1 MTRSA
6 STSASSTSC
15 VTSSTVRGSRAQGV
29 REPGLQLLARER
41 VERGERLVEAQDR
54 LAREQRAQEGDA
66 LAHPAGQLVGPGAL
80 EAGESEG
87 GERLVRARARRR
99 AVLSLQTQRQR
110 GVVERPGPG
119 EQAVA
124 LGHEDGG
131 RGLHGAGLGR
141 LQPAGELEERRL
153 AAAAGAD
160 DRDDLAGTGAQ
171 RHVVEHAQRAE
182 DLADALQEDAPL
194 VRRPAHA
201 LPPRA
206 LPHRFKG
213 SAPGT
218 WRYLSRA
225 FLPAPLVCL
234 GSTVPARDFAR
245 TASIAQAG
253 RRPPTPT
260 AATPIASPSRRP

>member
-1 MTRSA
+1 M
-6 STSASSTSC
+6 
-15 VTSSTVRGSRAQGV
+15 
-29 REPGLQLLARER
+29 
-41 VERGERLVEAQDR
+41 
-54 LAREQRAQEGDA
+54 
-66 LAHPAGQLVGPGAL
+66 GPGAL
-80 EAGESEG
+80 EAREAER
-87 GERLVRARARRR
+87 GERLVRARAGRR
-99 AVLSLQTQRQR
+99 AILPLQAQRQR
-110 GVVERPGPG
+110 GVVERPRPRK
-119 EQAVA
+119 QAVA

-131 RGLHGAGLGR
+131 SRSDRAGLGG
-141 LQPAGELEERRL
+141 LQPAGELEERGL
-153 AAAAGAD
+153 AAAARTD

-225 FLPAPLVCL
+225 FPPSPPGGQA
-234 GSTVPARDFAR
+234 
-245 TASIAQAG
+245 IAG
-253 RRPPTPT
+253 
-260 AATPIASPSRRP
+260 